1 VKLSAI
7 ISGALLAAAALTA
20 APAHARDQFNAKDP
34 VVIDPSRAYVFYRSA
49 EKVSMRVLREVT
61 PMQRRAWESERAGA
75 YAKARAKY
83 ERQFANWKKE
93 DAAWRR
99 IPQNQRIGSPAP
111 AKPDEVTPENFGF
124 SPAEMSNFTDFTAG
138 PQLSKDAGGYT
149 YLIAVDPGTYSIYG
163 QVVVGGNG
171 VAGKCLCMGSV
182 KFEAKAGRIVDLGQ
196 VDYPTIE
203 PAKPSMALPDKLKG
217 LPVEPADFHAAAKV
231 PNYFGILI
239 DRMPAM
245 PGVLRYE
252 RDIPVDVKTA
262 GAGTGTR

>member
-1 VKLSAI
+1 MKLSAI
-7 ISGALLAAAALTA
+7 ISGAFLAAALCA
-20 APAHARDQFNAKDP
+20 APASARDQFKDKDP
-34 VVIDPSRAYVFYRSA
+34 IVIDPARAYVFYRSA
-49 EKVSMRVLREVT
+49 EKVSIRVLREVT

-83 ERQFANWKKE
+83 ERQYASWQKE

-99 IPQNQRIGSPAP
+99 LPKNQRVGNPAP
-111 AKPDEVTPENFGF
+111 IKPDEVNQETFGF
-124 SPAEMSNFTDFTAG
+124 PAPELSNFTDFTAG

-149 YLIAVDPGTYSIYG
+149 YLIAVDPGIYSIYG
-163 QVVVGGNG
+163 QVVVGSNG

-182 KFEAKAGRIVDLGQ
+182 KFEAKPGRIVDLGQ
-196 VDYPTIE
+196 IDYPTIE
-203 PAKPSMALPDKLKG
+203 PATPSMPLPAKLKG

-252 RDIPVDVKTA
+252 RDIPVDVKTE
-262 GAGTGTR
+262 GAAAH